1 MRKLTVAWVDKVTL
15 ERQSNCLLVIVI
27 MKKLTTIFTTII

>member
-15 ERQSNCLLVIVI
+15 ERQSNCFLVIVT
-27 MKKLTTIFTTII
+27 MKKLTTMSTK